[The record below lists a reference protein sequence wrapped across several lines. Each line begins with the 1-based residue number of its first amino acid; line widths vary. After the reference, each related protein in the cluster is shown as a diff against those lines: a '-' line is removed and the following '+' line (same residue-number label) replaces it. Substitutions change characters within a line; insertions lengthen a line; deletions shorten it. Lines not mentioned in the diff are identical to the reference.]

1 MKNMLSKLSILLIAV
16 IMLTFAP
23 CSWAATPVP
32 ADKRIVVDQLGR
44 SVVIPKKVKRVVCL
58 MHHALDITL
67 ELQAGDRLV
76 GVMKDW
82 EGLLFPGIA
91 DIYPPIKTLPTP
103 GTLTEV
109 NMEELLK
116 LNPDLVI
123 VTHYFPA
130 ETIKKIEAAGIPVV
144 AVSLYVADFEQAS
157 RLNPKLVNPDRAYTI
172 GMKIG
177 INLLGEIYGK
187 EKEAKA
193 LNNFVAEKRAI
204 VGNKLSNIAEGKKIT
219 CYMANPNLYTYGSG
233 KYVGVIM
240 DRAGGINV
248 ARGIAGYKAVNM
260 EQILTWNPEVI
271 FVQDRYASNVYPE
284 ITKGSLWANVKA
296 VKNKRVYITPE
307 YVKPWGHPCPESMA
321 LGELW
326 MAKKLYPEM
335 FRDIDINKVVQEFY
349 KTFYGIPY
357 KGTH

>member
-1 MKNMLSKLSILLIAV
+1 VRNRIKKICTALIVVLIIA
-16 IMLTFAP
+16 FA
-23 CSWAATPVP
+23 SSAWAAPLP
-32 ADKRIVVDQLGR
+32 ADKRVVVDQLGR
-44 SVVIPKKVKRVVCL
+44 SVVIPKKVTRVVCL

-82 EGLLFPGIA
+82 EGLLFPGIK
-91 DIYPPIKTLPTP
+91 DIYPPITKLPQV

-123 VTHYFPA
+123 VTHYFPLA
-130 ETIKKIEAAGIPVV
+130 TINKIEAAGIPVV

-157 RLNPKLVNPDRAYTI
+157 RLNPKLKDPDKAYTI
-172 GMKIG
+172 GMRMGVK
-177 INLLGEIYGK
+177 LLGEIYGK
-187 EKEAKA
+187 EDLAKK
-193 LNNFVAEKRAI
+193 LNDFVAEKRSI
-204 VGNKLSNIAEGKKIT
+204 VGDKLLDIPENKRVT

-240 DRAGGINV
+240 ARAGGINV
-248 ARGIAGYKAVNM
+248 ARDIDGYKAVNM
-260 EQILTWNPEVI
+260 EQIIKWNPAVI
-271 FVQDRYASNVYPE
+271 FVQDRYADQVYPQV
-284 ITKGSLWANVKA
+284 TKDPLWKNIKA
-296 VKNKRVYITPE
+296 VKTNRVYITPE

-326 MAKKLYPEM
+326 MAKKLYPKR
-335 FRDIDINKVVQEFY
+335 FQDVDISKIVQEFY
-349 KTFYGIPY
+349 KTFYGVPY
-357 KGTH
+357 KGGN

>member
-1 MKNMLSKLSILLIAV
+1 MKNRITKISIMFIAL
-16 IMLTFAP
+16 MFLFFA
-23 CSWAATPVP
+23 SSGWAASV
-32 ADKRIVVDQLGR
+32 ASDKRVVVDQLGR
-44 SVVIPKKVKRVVCL
+44 SVVIPKKVQRVVCL

-67 ELQAGDRLV
+67 ELRAGDRLV
-76 GVMKDW
+76 GVVKDW
-82 EGLLFPGIA
+82 EKLLFPGIK
-91 DIYPPIKTLPTP
+91 DIYPPIKNLPTP

-130 ETIKKIEAAGIPVV
+130 ETLKKIEAAGIPVV

-157 RLNPKLVNPDRAYTI
+157 RLNPKLVDPDKAYTI
-172 GMKIG
+172 GMKMG

-193 LNNFVAEKRAI
+193 LNSFVAKNRAI
-204 VGNKLSNIAEGKKIT
+204 VGDKLSNIPDDKKIT
-219 CYMANPNLYTYGSG
+219 CYMANPNLFTYGSG

-240 DRAGGINV
+240 ARAGGINV

-271 FVQDRYASNVYPE
+271 FVQDRYADEVYPQ
-284 ITKGSLWANVKA
+284 ITNEPLWAGVNA
-296 VKNKRVYITPE
+296 VKSKRVYITPE

-326 MAKKLYPEM
+326 MAKKLYPGL
-335 FRDIDINKVVQEFY
+335 FKDINIDRIVQEFY